1 MKAFS
6 KEQQEIQLYNQRIT
20 NVLQLKYKESLAY
33 GLFFGMTG
41 LSGNLIILSV
51 FYFGGVSMSEE
62 SLTIGDLSSFLLY
75 AFWVRLSNDE
85 RCKSLLRIILG
96 WSVHIG
102 YILFSS
108 RINERC
114 WRKVYYRNFG
124 MINLQFLF

>member
-6 KEQQEIQLYNQRIT
+6 KEEQEIQLYNQRIG

-41 LSGNLIILSV
+41 LSGNLIVLSV

-75 AFWVRLSNDE
+75 AFWVCLFIFRRNS
-85 RCKSLLRIILG
+85 SL
-96 WSVHIG
+96 
-102 YILFSS
+102 
-108 RINERC
+108 
-114 WRKVYYRNFG
+114 
-124 MINLQFLF
+124 